1 MAPIKSSL
9 AKSAKQ
15 LLGFFNTADLGLR
28 GATQNTRFK
37 LPDPIDASGGT
48 KIDSSPTVHYHVFV
62 SDSPFVVT
70 TGGDADI
77 FLIGGGGGSSTSLA
91 GGGGAGGAVHLTG
104 TTLTGGVTYSV
115 VVGAGGA
122 ERDIAAPSSLT
133 GYSGANSTFT
143 HPGDSTV
150 LTALGGGYGASYA
163 TNNAANGGCGGGK
176 ETGSPDTG
184 GLGQQPSQAQPFH
197 TSHGGTLNQYGNDG
211 NQAVAPTGN
220 FGGGG
225 GGTGGGGSDSKTGG
239 NAQPFSDFPAPVLAP
254 AIPSGPVRTRWTS
267 EVGPTG
273 LFGGGGGGGARDG
286 HSAGKG
292 GTGGGGDGYNTSP
305 SPQESSDGAD
315 YTGGGGGSG
324 SYPFSPGEN
333 GAGGKGIVIIRYV
346 DATI

>member
-15 LLGFFNTADLGLR
+15 LLGLFNTADLGLR

-292 GTGGGGDGYNTSP
+292 GTGGGGDGYNV

>member
-1 MAPIKSSL
+1 MAPLKSSL
-9 AKSAKQ
+9 ARSVSK
-15 LLGFFNTADLGLR
+15 LLGVSKDTDLTLR
-28 GATQNTRFK
+28 GDVQRSRRVPEPA
-37 LPDPIDASGGT
+37 IDASGGT

-77 FLIGGGGGSSTSLA
+77 FLVGGGGGSSTSLA
-91 GGGGAGGAVHLTG
+91 SGGGAGGAVHVTN
-104 TTLTGGVTYSV
+104 TTLTSGVTYSV

-122 ERDIAAPSSLT
+122 EHDQPAPSSLT
-133 GYSGANSTFT
+133 GNSGANSTFT

-163 TNNAANGGCGGGK
+163 QTNAANGGCGGGK
-176 ETGSPDTG
+176 EQSPDTG

-211 NQAVAPTGN
+211 NVASPPYGN

-225 GGTGGGGSDSKTGG
+225 GGTGGGGSTSVTGG

-286 HSAGKG
+286 HTAGKG
-292 GTGGGGDGYNTSP
+292 GTGGGGDGYNTTG
-305 SPQESSDGAD
+305 QESSDGAD

-324 SYPFSPGEN
+324 SYPFSSGEN
-333 GAGGKGIVIIRYV
+333 GKGGNGIVIIRYV
-346 DATI
+346 DPT

>member
-28 GATQNTRFK
+28 GATQISRRVP
-37 LPDPIDASGGT
+37 PDPIDASGGT
-48 KIDSSPTVHYHVFV
+48 KISSSPTVHYHVFV

-70 TGGDADI
+70 QGGQADI
-77 FLIGGGGGSSTSLA
+77 FLVAGGGGSSTSLA
-91 GGGGAGGAVHLTG
+91 AGGGAGGAVHVTG
-104 TTLTGGVTYSV
+104 TTLTSGVTYSV

-122 ERDIAAPSSLT
+122 ERDIAAPN
-133 GYSGANSTFT
+133 GGAGNPGANSTFT

-150 LTALGGGYGASYA
+150 LTALGGGHGAAYA
-163 TNNAANGGCGGGK
+163 NNNAGSGGCGGGT
-176 ETGSPDTG
+176 ETGAPDTG

-197 TSHGGTLNQYGNDG
+197 TSYGGTLNQYGNDG

-225 GGTGGGGSDSKTGG
+225 GGTGGGGSTSKTGG
-239 NAQPFSDFPAPVLAP
+239 DAQPFSDFPAPVLAP

-286 HSAGKG
+286 HTAGKG

-305 SPQESSDGAD
+305 QESSDGAH

-324 SYPFSPGEN
+324 SYPFSSGEN
-333 GAGGKGIVIIRYV
+333 GAGGNGIVIIRYV
-346 DATI
+346 DPS

>member
-1 MAPIKSSL
+1 MAPFKSSL
-9 AKSAKQ
+9 ARSATK
-15 LLGFFNTADLGLR
+15 LFGVFNQADLSLR
-28 GATQNTRFK
+28 GATQKSRRI

-77 FLIGGGGGSSTSLA
+77 LLIGGGGGSSTSLSA
-91 GGGGAGGAVHLTG
+91 GGGAGGAVHVTRTALAS
-104 TTLTGGVTYSV
+104 GVTYAV

-122 ERDIAAPSSLT
+122 EHNQSAPSTLT
-133 GYSGANSTFT
+133 GNSGANSTFT

-163 TNNAANGGCGGGK
+163 STNAANGGCGGGK
-176 ETGSPDTG
+176 ESSPDTG

-211 NQAVAPTGN
+211 NVSPAPSGN

-225 GGTGGGGSDSKTGG
+225 GGTGGGGSTSKTGG
-239 NAQPFSDFPAPVLAP
+239 DAQPFSDFPAPVLAP
-254 AIPSGPVRTRWTS
+254 AIPSPTRTRWTS

-286 HSAGKG
+286 HTAGKG
-292 GTGGGGDGYNTSP
+292 GTGGGGDGYNTTD
-305 SPQESSDGAD
+305 QGSSDGAD

-324 SYPFSPGEN
+324 SCLLYTSPSP
-333 GAGGKGIVIIRYV
+333 R
-346 DATI
+346 D